1 MSFILFFLFY
11 LTLQYCIGFAIY
23 QNESTTDIHVSFNF
37 MATITICSDFGA
49 QKIKPDTVSQVLPKS
64 TESRNL
70 LYYEQVP
77 SLKGKYLLQMVWE
90 VRQSSLSPLLCHP
103 HDALLLGPCPA
114 LVSGV
119 TGAGAATT
127 PREKASGEHGKHGSR
142 HLFLWR

>member
-1 MSFILFFLFY
+1 MNLPQVYMCLLISWLQSPSAVIL
-11 LTLQYCIGFAIY
+11 
-23 QNESTTDIHVSFNF
+23 EPK
-37 MATITICSDFGA
+37 
-49 QKIKPDTVSQVLPKS
+49 KIKPDTVSQVLPKS

>member
-1 MSFILFFLFY
+1 MNLPQVYMCLLISWLQSPSAVIL
-11 LTLQYCIGFAIY
+11 
-23 QNESTTDIHVSFNF
+23 EPK
-37 MATITICSDFGA
+37 
-49 QKIKPDTVSQVLPKS
+49 KIKSDVVSQVLPKS

-90 VRQSSLSPLLCHP
+90 VRQSSLSPLPCHP
-103 HDALLLGPCPA
+103 HDTLLLGPCSA

-127 PREKASGEHGKHGSR
+127 PREKASREHGKHGLR

>member
-1 MSFILFFLFY
+1 MNLPQIYMCLLISWLQSPSAVIL
-11 LTLQYCIGFAIY
+11 
-23 QNESTTDIHVSFNF
+23 EPK
-37 MATITICSDFGA
+37 
-49 QKIKPDTVSQVLPKS
+49 KIKPDTVSQVLPKS